1 MSTTIDQRVVEMRFD
16 NQNFEKN
23 VSTTM
28 STLDKLKQRLNLTGA
43 SKGLEEVNSAA
54 KRIDISGLGRGV
66 EVVSSK
72 FSALEVMGV
81 TALANI
87 TNSAVNAGKRIASAL
102 TIEPIKTG
110 FSEYETQINSV
121 QTILANTSH
130 AGTDINDV
138 NKALDELNLYADKT
152 IYNFTE
158 MTRNIGTF
166 TAAGLGLEESTAAIK
181 GIANLAAV
189 SGSTSTQASTA
200 MYQLSQ
206 ALANGTVNLQD
217 WNSVVNA
224 GMGGKVFQDALVRTA
239 SAMAGVTEE
248 TFRAENIT
256 GSFRE
261 SISAKGG
268 KSWLTAEVLSKTL
281 QQFTGDMTEAE
292 LRAEGFSDAQIKNIQ
307 AMGVTAN
314 DAATKVKTMTQL
326 WDTLKESAQSG
337 WSQTWKT
344 VVGDF
349 EESKELWTAV
359 SDTIGNMIGSSAESR
374 NNLLSGALDTNWEK
388 MIKKINEAGIES
400 STFEE
405 KIRTVAENHN
415 INLDKMIEEHGSLEK
430 AFRSGAISSD
440 ILTEAV
446 GSLSKG
452 LVDLSG
458 IDRELKKGLKGDDVK
473 TAQEALKNLGHDI
486 GKTGADGIFGS
497 KTEEAVKAF
506 QELKGL
512 EVTGIIDDKTL
523 EALKEANK
531 STVDLTESCKG
542 FISAITE
549 LGGREKVIAA
559 LKDGFNGVMNIIKP
573 IKEAFREIFPPVTVE
588 QVGNFIDKFRDLMA
602 NFAEFTSNHAPQ
614 IKSTFKGIFSVLD
627 IGVTFIKD
635 IAGGFVSLLGKF
647 SGFSGGVLDVTASL
661 GDWLSNLRD
670 SVKESDMF
678 GKAIDKVVEI
688 LGKIIG
694 KFKEYKR
701 SVTESLDS
709 PEFEDFLG
717 FFKALWN
724 VVRKVGTAIGD
735 VFASLGV
742 KLSRVFNGD
751 FDIFNAINSGLF
763 AGILTGIARF
773 TNKLPGLLDGP
784 GDFFE
789 GIKDT
794 LDEVRGCFEA
804 YQTQLKAGAL
814 MKIASAIAIL
824 AASIVVISLIDA
836 EDLDR
841 SIGAITIM
849 FGELL
854 GALAIFTKISSN
866 LKGGLKAI
874 PLMISMTTS
883 ILILSAAL
891 KVMSTMNL
899 KQMGVA
905 LLGLTVSMGVMLAA
919 VNLLPDKKVKNAAN
933 SIRTLSIAMLILS
946 AALKVM
952 GSMSWSEL
960 AKGLVGIAGGL
971 AVMVAAIRLLP
982 KDVGL
987 RTLGIMG
994 FATSMIIVGAAMKLM
1009 ATMSWDEIGR
1019 SLAALA
1025 GSMISMAIALRMM
1038 PKNMIA
1044 IGIGILGVS
1053 ASLLIIGAAL
1063 KNMGGMQWDEIGR
1076 GLVAMGGSLVILAAG
1091 LHLMNGTIAGSAAM
1105 IIAAGALAIMAPVL
1119 QSLSGMTWGEIG
1131 KGLITVA
1138 GAFAIIGAAGYLLG
1152 PVVPAILG
1160 IAGAIALFGI
1170 GALAFGIGV
1179 AAIAAGFTALSV
1191 AGTAGA
1197 TAFVASLAVIV
1208 TGIIGLIPE
1217 IMRGL
1222 GEIIVAGCDV
1232 LIQCAP
1238 KIAETILIVVSE
1250 VLAALATYTP
1260 QIVTSLMEFLI
1271 GVLDA
1276 LAANLPQLIVSAV
1289 NLIGAFFQGIVQAL
1303 QGMDT
1308 TAIIQGLIGV
1318 GILAGLMVAL
1328 NAVVG
1333 LIPGAMIAIVGM
1345 GLVVAELALVI
1356 AAIGALAQIPG
1367 LNWLVE
1373 EGGNFLEKVGTA
1385 IGQFAGGIIGGFMG
1399 GVSSTFPQIGSDLSA
1414 FMANVQPFIDGAR
1427 NIDAS
1432 VMDGV
1437 KALAETILLLTA
1449 ADILQGLT
1457 SWITGGSS
1465 LSSFGSELGSL
1476 GLSLNT
1482 FATNLGTFDESK
1494 VATITCAANAV
1505 KALSEAANSLPNEG
1519 GWAAKIFG
1527 ENSISAF
1534 GAQLPLLASNLNAF
1548 ATNLGT
1554 FDDSKVSTV
1563 TCAANAIK
1571 AIAQAAESIPNE
1583 GGWAAKIFGENSIST
1598 FGSQLPALG
1607 TSLSAFATNL
1617 GTFGDDKVA
1626 TITCAGNAIKALSA
1640 AASGIDGQ
1648 AEWAKKIFGDNGLAA
1663 FSSQFG
1669 TLGTNL
1675 SAFATNLGT
1684 FGEDKVITVNCA
1696 VRAIK
1701 AFAALADA
1709 DLKGAKKNLDD
1720 FGGKLGTFA
1729 TDISTF
1735 CTNMPASETI
1745 DAAVSGM
1752 KQIISMISDIASVES
1767 GATAEFTNALKN
1779 LGADG
1784 VKSFTTAFSNDS
1796 AKASVNNAIK
1806 GLINSAINSVKNAQT
1821 NLSNSGANL
1830 VESLNKG
1837 VVNKKSAVINTM
1849 TKLIND
1855 MVNAVTSKAS
1865 AFNKAGTTLMTQFVS
1880 GISKKSKAPATA
1892 MTTAISG
1899 ALTSISGYYDSFY
1912 SVGAS
1917 LVDGFAAGISAN
1929 SYKAAAKAAAM
1940 AAAAEKAAK
1949 EELDINSPSK
1959 IFRAIGYSVPEG
1971 FAMGIDK
1978 LASMAVNSA
1987 SSMANST
1994 FDAVNNAMSAIAV
2007 AMNSEVELQP
2017 MVRPVVDLSNVRAGA
2032 GAISGLLGIGTS
2044 VGVTSNLGAISTMMN
2059 ANQNGGNDDVVSAI
2073 DKLRKDLS
2081 GIGGNTYTINGLNY
2095 GNDAALEEAFETIL
2109 RHAQIE
2115 RRM

>member
-446 GSLSKG
+446 DSLSKG

-559 LKDGFNGVMNIIKP
+559 LKDGFKGVMNIIKP

-688 LGKIIG
+688 LGKIID
-694 KFKEYKR
+694 KFKEYKN
-701 SVTESLDS
+701 SVKESFDS

-717 FFKALWN
+717 FFKVLWN
-724 VVRKVGTAIGD
+724 IVRKVGTAIGD

-751 FDIFNAINSGLF
+751 FDIFNALNSGLF

-824 AASIVVISLIDA
+824 AASIAVISMIDA

-874 PLMISMTTS
+874 PLMISMATS

-1308 TAIIQGLIGV
+1308 TSIIQGLIGV
-1318 GILAGLMVAL
+1318 GLLSGLMVAL

-1432 VMDGV
+1432 VMGGV

-1527 ENSISAF
+1527 ENSIST
-1534 GAQLPLLASNLNAF
+1534 F
-1548 ATNLGT
+1548 A
-1554 FDDSKVSTV
+1554 
-1563 TCAANAIK
+1563 
-1571 AIAQAAESIPNE
+1571 
-1583 GGWAAKIFGENSIST
+1583 
-1598 FGSQLPALG
+1598 SQLPSLG

-1899 ALTSISGYYDSFY
+1899 ALASISGYYDSFY
-1912 SVGAS
+1912 SAGAS
-1917 LVDGFAAGISAN
+1917 LADGFAAGISAN

-1940 AAAAEKAAK
+1940 AAAAEQAAK

-1978 LASMAVNSA
+1978 FAGMAVNSA

-2017 MVRPVVDLSNVRAGA
+2017 MIRPVVDLSNVQAGA